1 MKVKNFED
9 LIEEVHKNG
18 ICQQCGGCVS
28 FCNSMDY
35 DVIGYKE
42 PNSPPEFLNK
52 ENCLKCGICYHI
64 CPQTHVLDYD
74 LNRAFNLLD
83 FSSMPLG
90 NTNEIYSC
98 QSTNFD
104 LLHQGTDGGVVNSL
118 LTYMFDEKLIDGA
131 VVAKT
136 KAPFSRE
143 PFFAECKEDLLGTSG
158 LKLGISQ
165 QLDEVQKRHSYSS
178 SLPELN
184 KHKFKKLAIVGTPC
198 QIYTIRSMQSLG
210 IIPSQNIEYCLGL
223 FCYEN
228 FEFDQRKI
236 EKFQREFNLKFEDI
250 EKINIK
256 KDLIIQLKGDKN
268 RKSLIYIHFDY
279 LKDYMRPACNAC
291 SDFTNVYAD
300 ISFGGLGSPDD
311 FTTVITRTEKGRRVV
326 SNALK
331 KGIISN
337 LELDS
342 ETKKHMKDLLIAYSI
357 SKISRK
363 ESFMKTKFKPL
374 NKAKSIV

>member
-1 MKVKNFED
+1 MTIKNFED

-158 LKLGISQ
+158 LKLGISH

-357 SKISRK
+357 SKIARK

>member
-256 KDLIIQLKGDKN
+256 NDLIVQLKRDKN
-268 RKSLIYIHFDY
+268 RKSLIHIPFDD

-311 FTTVITRTEKGRRVV
+311 FTTVITRTDKGRRVV
-326 SNALK
+326 NNALK
-331 KGIISN
+331 EGIISN
-337 LELDS
+337 LEVDS
-342 ETKKHMKDLLIAYSI
+342 ETKKHMKDLLIAFSI
-357 SKISRK
+357 SKIARK
-363 ESFMKTKFKPL
+363 ESFMKAKFGTLK
-374 NKAKSIV
+374 KIKSIV